1 MTESIRQSIL
11 SHLTTLTSQS
21 LRCLGFASKVM
32 VDDLKDYNG
41 ISHSAHKYII
51 LHSSYYNR
59 RLTDVSQYEAIESD
73 LVFYGLVGIKDPARM
88 EVSDS
93 IEQCRQAGIRVFM
106 ITGDNK
112 NTAEAIARDVGII
125 APGEEKETSFE
136 ANEFMQLSHDEQL
149 RVLSGN
155 GGRVFSRSE
164 PIHKK
169 QLIALLKQM
178 GEITA
183 MTGDGVND
191 APALQQADIGVAMGI
206 SGTEVATEASDM
218 VLVDD
223 NFSTIVAAIEEG
235 RSIYQNMKAFI
246 RYLISSNIGEVASI
260 FFTAMLGI
268 PEGLSPVQLL
278 WVNLVTDGP
287 PATALGFNPPEP
299 DIMNKPPRD
308 KDEGL
313 ITPFVF
319 FRYVIIGLYV
329 GFATVGIFVY
339 WYVFDKGAT
348 DDHPLVTMHQLMNHS
363 KCPSWTD
370 FSLHG
375 YGSSFHT
382 PCDYFEDKGKV
393 IASTLSLTVLVTI
406 EMFNALNALSEEC
419 SLLVVPPHKNMYLV
433 AAIVASF
440 IAHFCILYIHP
451 LASIFSVSPLTWREW
466 KLVLWFSFP
475 VIVIDEVLKLVGRL
489 MDKKQRQNHV
499 AEAVPLLSI
508 Q

>member
-1 MTESIRQSIL
+1 
-11 SHLTTLTSQS
+11 
-21 LRCLGFASKVM
+21 
-32 VDDLKDYNG
+32 
-41 ISHSAHKYII
+41 
-51 LHSSYYNR
+51 
-59 RLTDVSQYEAIESD
+59 
-73 LVFYGLVGIKDPARM
+73 
-88 EVSDS
+88 
-93 IEQCRQAGIRVFM
+93 
-106 ITGDNK
+106 
-112 NTAEAIARDVGII
+112 
-125 APGEEKETSFE
+125 
-136 ANEFMQLSHDEQL
+136 
-149 RVLSGN
+149 
-155 GGRVFSRSE
+155 
-164 PIHKK
+164 
-169 QLIALLKQM
+169 
-178 GEITA
+178 
-183 MTGDGVND
+183 
-191 APALQQADIGVAMGI
+191 
-206 SGTEVATEASDM
+206 
-218 VLVDD
+218 
-223 NFSTIVAAIEEG
+223 
-235 RSIYQNMKAFI
+235 
-246 RYLISSNIGEVASI
+246 
-260 FFTAMLGI
+260 MLGI

-319 FRYVIIGLYV
+319 FRYVVIGLYV

-348 DDHPLVTMHQLMNHS
+348 DGHPLVTMHQLMNHS

-382 PCDYFEDKGKV
+382 PCDYFEDKGKI

-440 IAHFCILYIHP
+440 IAHFCILYIPP

>member
-1 MTESIRQSIL
+1 MNRKLLDIN
-11 SHLTTLTSQS
+11 
-21 LRCLGFASKVM
+21 GF
-32 VDDLKDYNG
+32 
-41 ISHSAHKYII
+41 
-51 LHSSYYNR
+51 
-59 RLTDVSQYEAIESD
+59 EEIES
-73 LVFYGLVGIKDPARM
+73 GLTFFGVVGIKDPARV
-88 EVSDS
+88 EVRDS
-93 IEQCRQAGIRVFM
+93 IQKCHQAGIRVFM
-106 ITGDNK
+106 ITGDNQI
-112 NTAEAIARDVGII
+112 TAEAIARDVGIFDEDEDI
-125 APGEEKETSFE
+125 SQKSYLAKQ
-136 ANEFMQLSHDEQL
+136 FMQLSHDEQI
-149 RVLSGN
+149 RVLSGS

-164 PIHKK
+164 PVHKK
-169 QLIALLKQM
+169 QLISLLKQM

-206 SGTEVATEASDM
+206 SGTEVAKEASDM

-299 DIMNKPPRD
+299 DIMQKPPRD

-319 FRYVIIGLYV
+319 FRYMVIGLYV

-339 WYVFDKGAT
+339 WYVFDSSAT
-348 DDHPLVTMHQLMNHS
+348 DGHPLVTLHQLMNHS
-363 KCPSWTD
+363 KCPTWTD
-370 FSLHG
+370 FNLHG
-375 YGSSFHT
+375 YGASFSS
-382 PCDYFEDKGKV
+382 PCDYFEDRGKV

-406 EMFNALNALSEEC
+406 EMFNSLNALSEEC

-433 AAIVASF
+433 AAVIASF
-440 IAHFCILYIHP
+440 LAHFCILYISP
-451 LASIFSVSPLTWREW
+451 LASIFSVSPLSWREW
-466 KLVLWFSFP
+466 KLVFWFSFP
-475 VIVIDEVLKLVGRL
+475 VIVIDEVLKFVGRM
-489 MDKKQRQNHV
+489 MDKKKNRSHV

-508 Q
+508 RLSVCFSQNRLFGIFLVVCQRNEQFTQKPIQQVLLLLVLLEV

>member
-1 MTESIRQSIL
+1 MNCIKRIKNRKL
-11 SHLTTLTSQS
+11 LDIN
-21 LRCLGFASKVM
+21 GF
-32 VDDLKDYNG
+32 
-41 ISHSAHKYII
+41 
-51 LHSSYYNR
+51 
-59 RLTDVSQYEAIESD
+59 EAIESD
-73 LVFYGLVGIKDPARM
+73 LTLFGLVGIKDPARI
-88 EVSDS
+88 EVRDS
-93 IEQCRQAGIRVFM
+93 INKCRQAGIRVFM
-106 ITGDNK
+106 ITGDNQI
-112 NTAEAIARDVGII
+112 TAEAIARDVGIFDEDEDI
-125 APGEEKETSFE
+125 SKKSYLARQ
-136 ANEFMQLSHDEQL
+136 FMQLSHDEQL

-206 SGTEVATEASDM
+206 SGTEVAKEASDM

-308 KDEGL
+308 QDEGL

-329 GFATVGIFVY
+329 GFATVGSFIY
-339 WYVFDKGAT
+339 WYVYDNNQ
-348 DDHPLVTMHQLMNHS
+348 DHPLVSLSHLMNYH

-370 FSLHG
+370 FSLP
-375 YGSSFHT
+375 SDSPFADT
-382 PCDYFEDKGKV
+382 PCEFFMTGKV
-393 IASTLSLTVLVTI
+393 HASTICLTVLVTI
-406 EMFNALNALSEEC
+406 EMFNALNALSEEA
-419 SLLVVPPHKNMYLV
+419 SLLVMPPYKNMYLV
-433 AAIVASF
+433 AAIIGSF
-440 IAHFCILYIHP
+440 IAHFCILYIPP
-451 LASIFSVSPLTWREW
+451 LATVFDVAPLSLHEW
-466 KLVLWFSFP
+466 MVVLAFSFP
-475 VIVIDEVLKLVGRL
+475 VIIIDELLKCVSRYLTRKTMEKQL
-489 MDKKQRQNHV
+489 LEKKN
-499 AEAVPLLSI
+499 L
-508 Q
+508 

>member
-1 MTESIRQSIL
+1 M
-11 SHLTTLTSQS
+11 
-21 LRCLGFASKVM
+21 
-32 VDDLKDYNG
+32 
-41 ISHSAHKYII
+41 
-51 LHSSYYNR
+51 
-59 RLTDVSQYEAIESD
+59 
-73 LVFYGLVGIKDPARM
+73 VGIKDPARV
-88 EVSDS
+88 EVRGS

-106 ITGDNK
+106 ITGDNQI
-112 NTAEAIARDVGII
+112 TAEAIARDVGIFDEYEDI
-125 APGEEKETSFE
+125 SNKSFL
-136 ANEFMQLSHDEQL
+136 AREFMQKPEKEQL
-149 RVLSGN
+149 RILSGS

-206 SGTEVATEASDM
+206 SGTEVAKEASDM

-299 DIMNKPPRD
+299 NIMNKPPRD
-308 KDEGL
+308 KNEGL

-319 FRYVIIGLYV
+319 FRYLLIGLYV

-339 WYVFDKGAT
+339 WYVFDAGAP
-348 DDHPLVTMHQLMNHS
+348 DHHPLVSFSQLMNHS
-363 KCPSWTD
+363 KCPTWKGFD
-370 FSLHG
+370 LRG
-375 YGSSFHT
+375 YGSSFSS
-382 PCDYFEDKGKV
+382 PCEYFDDKGKI
-393 IASTLSLTVLVTI
+393 IASTLSLTVLVVI
-406 EMFNALNALSEEC
+406 EMLNSLNALSEDC
-419 SLLVVPPHKNMYLV
+419 SLLVVPPHKNLYLI
-433 AAIVASF
+433 AAVVAS
-440 IAHFCILYIHP
+440 IAAHLLILYIPP
-451 LASIFSVSPLTWREW
+451 LASIFSVAPLTWREW

-475 VIVIDEVLKLVGRL
+475 VIIIDELMKLIERIMNGRKRVVQV
-489 MDKKQRQNHV
+489 D
-499 AEAVPLLSI
+499 EAVPLLSVH
-508 Q
+508 

>member
-1 MTESIRQSIL
+1 MNCIKRIKNRKL
-11 SHLTTLTSQS
+11 LDIN
-21 LRCLGFASKVM
+21 GF
-32 VDDLKDYNG
+32 
-41 ISHSAHKYII
+41 
-51 LHSSYYNR
+51 
-59 RLTDVSQYEAIESD
+59 EAIESD
-73 LVFYGLVGIKDPARM
+73 LTLFGLVGIKDPARM
-88 EVSDS
+88 EVRDS
-93 IEQCRQAGIRVFM
+93 INKCRQAGIRVFM
-106 ITGDNK
+106 ITGDNQI
-112 NTAEAIARDVGII
+112 TAEAIARDVGIFDEDEDI
-125 APGEEKETSFE
+125 SKKSYLARQ
-136 ANEFMQLSHDEQL
+136 FMQLSHDEQL

-206 SGTEVATEASDM
+206 SGTEVAKEASDM

-319 FRYVIIGLYV
+319 FRYVVIGLYV
-329 GFATVGIFVY
+329 GFATVGSFVY
-339 WYVFDKGAT
+339 WYVYDQNQG
-348 DDHPLVTMHQLMNHS
+348 HSLVSLTHLMNYH
-363 KCPSWTD
+363 KCPAWTD
-370 FSLHG
+370 FSLP
-375 YGSSFHT
+375 SSSPYT
-382 PCDYFEDKGKV
+382 ENPCEFFITGKV
-393 IASTLSLTVLVTI
+393 HASTICLSVLVTI

-419 SLLVVPPHKNMYLV
+419 SLLVVPPHKNIYLV

-440 IAHFCILYIHP
+440 IAHFCILYIPP